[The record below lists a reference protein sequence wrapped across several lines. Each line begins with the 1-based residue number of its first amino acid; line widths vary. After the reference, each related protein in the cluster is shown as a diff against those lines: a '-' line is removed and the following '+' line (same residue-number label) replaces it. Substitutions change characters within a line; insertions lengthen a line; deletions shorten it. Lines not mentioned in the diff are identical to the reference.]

1 MPPKTRRKGDTLKL
15 PTSFKE
21 ELKQNINEFGKKRP
35 QKRFKNR
42 IQERKEKRK
51 QDRLMKKRK
60 KSMNF
65 KLDYHQQLEKKLGF
79 KPGGKLPKAF
89 IDDGLDELLD
99 GIKLGFELPCKDIS
113 DEKKDFDDNEEDSGE
128 ELVSQDNYDNDDKPE
143 EISYNKKY
151 RGSKRK
157 KFSK

>member
-51 QDRLMKKRK
+51 QDQESSNVNVARL
-60 KSMNF
+60 SST
-65 KLDYHQQLEKKLGF
+65 
-79 KPGGKLPKAF
+79 PGGKLPKAF

-113 DEKKDFDDNEEDSGE
+113 DEKKYFDDNEEDSGE

-151 RGSKRK
+151 RG
-157 KFSK
+157 

>member
-51 QDRLMKKRK
+51 QDQESSNVNVARL
-60 KSMNF
+60 S
-65 KLDYHQQLEKKLGF
+65 LEKKLGF

-113 DEKKDFDDNEEDSGE
+113 DEKKYFDDNEEDSGE

-151 RGSKRK
+151 RG
-157 KFSK
+157 